1 MKVKQ
6 EYTELQRNKVAEM
19 VRNFRKDL
27 GISQTQF
34 ANSLEVSQS
43 TISRLENSKLLGLK
57 SEFLQ
62 AIADH
67 MQLVS
72 ETLAKV
78 TEVKCEPDVWYPA
91 TAPSVK
97 EPLKGPSNF
106 THKYVR
112 SYTSADTGPVDLTC
126 TVQYNGVYETGKP
139 TSRFSR
145 IVQKILNIFR

>member
-43 TISRLENSKLLGLK
+43 TISRLENSKLPGLK

-72 ETLAKV
+72 EALAKV
-78 TEVKCEPDVWYPA
+78 TEIKYE
-91 TAPSVK
+91 PSVK
-97 EPLKGPSNF
+97 EQLKGPSNF
-106 THKYVR
+106 THRYVR
-112 SYTSADTGPVDLTC
+112 AYTSADTGPVDSTY
-126 TVQYNGVYETGKP
+126 TVQYDGIYETSKP
-139 TSRFSR
+139 TSRFGR
-145 IVQKILNIFR
+145 MVQKILNIFR